1 MGWYNHPMKIFLEK
15 NLKYVVLAAA
25 LIFIGIGIIRGDMLV
40 IFKKAA
46 AICME
51 CIGIG

>member
-1 MGWYNHPMKIFLEK
+1 MKKITEK
-15 NLKYVVLAAA
+15 YLKYIVLVAAVA
-25 LIFIGIGIIRGDMLV
+25 AIAFGIYRGEMESV
-40 IFKKAA
+40 FNKAA

>member
-1 MGWYNHPMKIFLEK
+1 MKK
-15 NLKYVVLAAA
+15 NLKYIVLACAVIA
-25 LIFIGIGIIRGDMLV
+25 MAVGIYSGEMMTVFR
-40 IFKKAA
+40 KAA

>member
-1 MGWYNHPMKIFLEK
+1 MSKY
-15 NLKYVVLAAA
+15 LKHLILIIAVGVLVW
-25 LIFIGIGIIRGDMLV
+25 GIASGDMLTV
-40 IFKKAA
+40 FKKAA

>member
-1 MGWYNHPMKIFLEK
+1 MKAFINK
-15 NLKYVVLAAA
+15 YLKYIVLAAGIAA
-25 LIFIGIGIIRGDMLV
+25 LVFGVYRGEV
-40 IFKKAA
+40 ETVFNKAA

>member
-1 MGWYNHPMKIFLEK
+1 MKNFLVI
-15 NLKYVVLAAA
+15 NLKYVVLVAA
-25 LIFIGIGIIRGDMLV
+25 LIFIGIGIVRGDMLL

>member
-1 MGWYNHPMKIFLEK
+1 MKNFLEK
-15 NLKYVVLAAA
+15 NLKYVVLVAA
-25 LIFIGIGIIRGDMLV
+25 LIFIGIGIVRGDMLL

>member
-1 MGWYNHPMKIFLEK
+1 MNNGKRKVISAILLIIFL
-15 NLKYVVLAAA
+15 AA
-25 LIFIGIGIIRGDMLV
+25 FGGGIGDGV
-40 IFKKAA
+40 TTVYEKAA

>member
-1 MGWYNHPMKIFLEK
+1 MRRTMS
-15 NLKYVVLAAA
+15 KYVKYLVL
-25 LIFIGIGIIRGDMLV
+25 IIGFGMLVWGVASGDMLV
-40 IFKKAA
+40 VFKKAA